1 MTEINE
7 GKIKAD
13 YTKGVSLSQL
23 AKVNGLTME
32 QVLNIVNPASDD

>member
-13 YTKGVSLSQL
+13 YTKGVSLSHL
-23 AKVNGLTME
+23 AKANGITMQ
-32 QVLNIVNPASDD
+32 QVLKIVNPASDD